1 MAFGEIDKVFLCAL
15 TAAALA
21 SASCG
26 ATSTVAEL
34 NLTAD
39 VTIDVAAGSTTDVE
53 RVTGGAYTIT
63 KTGGGV
69 VRFGFM
75 QNKSA
80 RLVVAGGHEEFYV
93 PDASTLLGDA
103 SLHMDAND
111 MNNDGYVEL
120 VNGTNFITRW
130 YQSSSHPESAV
141 YARHDDYAPAYRAD
155 PANRKPFVRKSY
167 QNGLDV
173 VDFGSLQ
180 TTNNVDASGRG
191 LGHGAAMVLTSAVD
205 GLRDVFLIGGF
216 TEDVKT
222 FSVDWPTS
230 KNGMTSAG
238 FVGGGWSA
246 FWPGLFS
253 DAPAEDYPPLV
264 NYWQHSTYSYQSV
277 HGTIWVNDTSYTG
290 ADSYL
295 NAKII
300 LPDGLNFI
308 NFRLVDPS
316 GTEPERTAIERF
328 ARWGNMTFGGS
339 RIGEV
344 VAFTRRLTDD
354 ERRRMEN
361 HLRSKWFAQSFAD
374 VSIAPS
380 GDIEKT
386 TGGTAWCS
394 GFSTTPDITISAGTL
409 VVNPLANSGTWIHL
423 DASQID
429 VSNLD
434 TVNGKKVIDTWHDAD
449 GGSHY
454 ASHSTRAPSWRAD
467 PANRKP
473 FISSGWASNNLN
485 VVDFGYPQ
493 NPGVV
498 DGSGNGVGYGAGME
512 FDTTCNTIREALMV
526 VCDYEE
532 IKTILDSYPNAVQS
546 ASMFLGGTRLTTY
559 FGRYSIQAGKMPIIL
574 NPWQNFAKPVT
585 TNQNGVA
592 VDGELKAKGSE
603 VRLTPGMHL
612 VHFRALADMQANGI
626 GMDYANANYGNF
638 GGVRIGEM
646 LVYER
651 EVDDA
656 LRTRITKTLMAKWL
670 GREPHLY
677 EAGRVAVEGGSTLE
691 IPYAGLSAT
700 ELVMGEGTVDAM
712 TVRPQSMTLKTLSG
726 SIDGELDLGDDGGTL
741 TFDDSGMVSGNMQ
754 SARVL
759 AASSV
764 VGSVRRWSA
773 VGTSGRRYRCTAGEG
788 GLYCSVPAGMILIF
802 K

>member
-1 MAFGEIDKVFLCAL
+1 MAFGEIGKVFLCAL

-75 QNKSA
+75 QNKA
-80 RLVVAGGHEEFYV
+80 AKLVVAGGHEEFYV

-111 MNNDGYVEL
+111 MNNDGYVEI

-130 YQSSSHPESAV
+130 YQSSHPESAV
-141 YARHDDYAPAYRAD
+141 YAKHDDYAPAYRAG

-191 LGHGAAMVLTSAVD
+191 LGHGAAMVLTSVVG
-205 GLRDVFLIGGF
+205 GLRDVFIIGGF

-222 FSVDWPTS
+222 FGVDWPAC

-238 FVGGGWSA
+238 IVGAGWNA

-253 DAPAEDYPPLV
+253 DAPAGDYPPLV
-264 NYWQHSTYSYQSV
+264 NYWQNSYAYQSV
-277 HGTIWVNDTSYTG
+277 HGTIWVNDASYTG
-290 ADSYL
+290 ADNYA
-295 NAKII
+295 NAKVI
-300 LPDGLNFI
+300 LPDGVNFI
-308 NFRLVDPS
+308 NFRLVDPP
-316 GTEPERTAIERF
+316 GTDPDRATIERF
-328 ARWGNMTFGGS
+328 ARWGNMSFGGS
-339 RIGEV
+339 RIGEIA
-344 VAFTRRLTDD
+344 AFARRLTDD
-354 ERRRMEN
+354 ERRRVEN

-374 VSIAPS
+374 VSIVPV

-394 GFSTTPDITISAGTL
+394 GFSATSDIALSAGTL

-429 VSNLD
+429 AESLPI
-434 TVNGKKVIDTWHDAD
+434 VNGKKVIDTWPDAD

-498 DGSGNGVGYGAGME
+498 DESGNGLGYGAGME
-512 FDTTCNTIREALMV
+512 FDTACNTIREALMV

-532 IKTILDSYPNAVQS
+532 TKTIFDGYPNAGHT
-546 ASMFLGGTRLTTY
+546 ASMFLGGTRLTRY
-559 FGRYSIQAGKMPIIL
+559 FGRFTYQADKMPIIL

-612 VHFRALADMQANGI
+612 VHFRAFEDMQANGI

-646 LVYER
+646 LVYES
-651 EVDDA
+651 EIDDV
-656 LRTRITKTLMAKWL
+656 LRTRITKALMAKWL
-670 GREPHLY
+670 GREPYVY
-677 EAGRVAVEGGSTLE
+677 EAGRVAVEGGAVLD
-691 IPYAGLSAT
+691 IPYAGLSAE

-712 TVRPQSMTLKTLSG
+712 TVKPRSMKLRALSG
-726 SIDGELDLGDDGGTL
+726 SIDGELDLGDEGGTL
-741 TFDDSGMVSGNMQ
+741 TFDDSAMVSGDLR

-773 VGTSGRRYRCTAGEG
+773 VGTSGRRYRCTVGED
-788 GLYCSVPAGMILIF
+788 GLYCSVPDGLTLIF
-802 K
+802 R